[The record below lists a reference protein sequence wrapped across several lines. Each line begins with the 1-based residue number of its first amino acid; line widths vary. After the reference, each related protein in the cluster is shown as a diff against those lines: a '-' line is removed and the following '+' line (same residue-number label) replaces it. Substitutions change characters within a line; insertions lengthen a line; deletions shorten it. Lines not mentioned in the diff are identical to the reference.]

1 MLKTT
6 MMKQE
11 RDPRLTTPRAAAL
24 AGIVFALLF
33 AASLILLRLSVPSD
47 LTSEIEWL
55 RQSRNYL
62 SVALVLVPFAGIA
75 FLWFIGVIRDRF
87 GELEDRFFSSVFF
100 GSSLLFI
107 GMVFMAMAI
116 AGALVASVGVDG
128 KYIISQDVVVFAQA
142 LMLQISNVYA
152 LRMAGVLM
160 ISLATI
166 WLRTQLMPR
175 WLVGLTYL
183 LAAALLLII
192 SLNLWITLLFPAWVL
207 LVSVYVLLQS
217 HREQTPVTVQG
228 EE

>member
-1 MLKTT
+1 MTSAT
-6 MMKQE
+6 IQE
-11 RDPRLTTPRAAAL
+11 RNARLTTPRSAAL
-24 AGIVFALLF
+24 AGIAFALLF
-33 AASLILLRLSVPSD
+33 AASLIFLRLSIPSD
-47 LTSEIEWL
+47 LTSETEWIT
-55 RQSRNYL
+55 QTSESL
-62 SVALVLVPFAGIA
+62 SVALVLMPFAGVA

-87 GELEDRFFSSVFF
+87 GELEDRFFSTVFF

-107 GMVFMAMAI
+107 GMVFVAMAI
-116 AGALVASVGVDG
+116 AGALVAIAGVDG
-128 KYIISQDVVVFAQA
+128 NDTIDPDVVLFGRA

-160 ISLATI
+160 MSLATI
-166 WLRTQLMPR
+166 WLHTHLMPR

-183 LAAALLLII
+183 LAWIVLLIV

-217 HREQTPVTVQG
+217 HRGQTPLTAGG

>member
-1 MLKTT
+1 

-62 SVALVLVPFAGIA
+62 TVALVLMPFAGIA

-87 GELEDRFFSSVFF
+87 GEMEDRFFSSVFF

-128 KYIISQDVVVFAQA
+128 KYIISRDVVIFARA

-183 LAAALLLII
+183 LAVALLLII

-217 HREQTPVTVQG
+217 HRERTLETVQG

>member
-1 MLKTT
+1 MTNTT
-6 MMKQE
+6 NQQ
-11 RDPRLTTPRAAAL
+11 RNARLTTPRSAAL
-24 AGIVFALLF
+24 AGIIFALLF
-33 AASLILLRLSVPSD
+33 AASLVLLRLSIPSD
-47 LTSEIEWL
+47 LTSEIEWIG
-55 RQSRNYL
+55 QSRNYL
-62 SVALVLVPFAGIA
+62 SIALVLMPFAGIA

-107 GMVFMAMAI
+107 GMVFVAMAV
-116 AGALVASVGVDG
+116 AGALVANVGVDG
-128 KYIISQDVVVFAQA
+128 NETINQDVVLFGRA

-166 WLRTQLMPR
+166 WRHTQLMPR

-183 LAAALLLII
+183 LACSLLLIV
-192 SLNLWITLLFPAWVL
+192 SRSLWITLLFPAWVL

-217 HREQTPVTVQG
+217 HRGQVPDTAG
-228 EE
+228 GDK

>member
-1 MLKTT
+1 MTNIPT
-6 MMKQE
+6 HE
-11 RDPRLTTPRAAAL
+11 RNPRLTTPRAAAV
-24 AGIVFALLF
+24 AGIIFALLF
-33 AASLILLRLSVPSD
+33 AASLVLLRLSIPSD
-47 LTSEIEWL
+47 LTNEVGWL
-55 RQSRNYL
+55 SQTRDYL
-62 SVALVLVPFAGIA
+62 SIALVLMPFAGIA

-87 GELEDRFFSSVFF
+87 GELEDRFFSTVFF

-128 KYIISQDVVVFAQA
+128 NYTISQDIVIFGRA

-166 WLRTQLMPR
+166 WLHTQIMPR

-183 LAAALLLII
+183 LACTLLLII
-192 SLNLWITLLFPAWVL
+192 SLNLWVTLLFPGWVL
-207 LVSVYVLLQS
+207 LVSIYVLFQS
-217 HREQTPVTVQG
+217 RREQMPLTVQG
-228 EE
+228 VE

>member
-1 MLKTT
+1 MTSETIK
-6 MMKQE
+6 E
-11 RDPRLTTPRAAAL
+11 RNARLTTPRSAAL
-24 AGIVFALLF
+24 AGIAFALLF
-33 AASLILLRLSVPSD
+33 AASLIFLRLSIPSD
-47 LTSEIEWL
+47 LTGETDWIAQA
-55 RQSRNYL
+55 RGRL
-62 SVALVLVPFAGIA
+62 SIALVLMPFAGVS

-87 GELEDRFFSSVFF
+87 GELEDRFFSTVFF

-107 GMVFMAMAI
+107 GMVFVGMAV
-116 AGALVASVGVDG
+116 AGALVATVSVDG
-128 KYIISQDVVVFAQA
+128 NYTIDPDVVLFGRA

-160 ISLATI
+160 FSLGTI
-166 WLRTQLMPR
+166 WRHTRLMPR

-183 LAAALLLII
+183 LASSLLLVV

-217 HREQTPVTVQG
+217 HRGQTPVIAGG